1 MQDQSAGKHTS
12 HGRLA
17 SFIDKHEVEGLV
29 RVYLKAQLVS
39 LCQAYVVDFN
49 KRANKQVLAAQLKQ
63 AVRVHSQIPNPSS
76 VDKRQY
82 TVEHVRADGEG
93 QGIIVRFRLESR

>member
-12 HGRLA
+12 DGRLA

-63 AVRVHSQIPNPSS
+63 AVRVHSQIPIPKGSTLWNM
-76 VDKRQY
+76 
-82 TVEHVRADGEG
+82 
-93 QGIIVRFRLESR
+93 LELMVKGKVST